1 MRRRAHEEVD
11 LDALNQRVADL
22 ETLLT
27 STGWAIIAAEAN
39 KLYGQRTFTDQIEHL
54 ARTEPTAEVGPKT
67 IALVAA
73 RVAAGRL
80 INLPGELLQD
90 VKRKIALATPTESRE
105 RNPNVEM
112 SDGRTQ

>member
-1 MRRRAHEEVD
+1 MRRRASEEVD

-27 STGWAIIAAEAN
+27 SPGWAIVCAEAN
-39 KLYGQRTFTDQIEHL
+39 KLFGVRTFADQIEHL
-54 ARTEPTAEVGPKT
+54 ARTESMDEVGAKT
-67 IALVAA
+67 MALTAA

-80 INLPGELLQD
+80 INLPSELLEE
-90 VKRKIALATPTESRE
+90 VKRKILQATPSEPRGHAA
-105 RNPNVEM
+105 NVEM

>member
-1 MRRRAHEEVD
+1 VRRRAPDEVD

-27 STGWAIIAAEAN
+27 SPGWAVVCAEAN
-39 KLYGQRTFTDQIEHL
+39 KLFGVRTFTDQIEHL
-54 ARTEPTAEVGPKT
+54 ARTEPVGEVGPKT

-80 INLPGELLQD
+80 INLPSELREE
-90 VKRKIALATPTESRE
+90 VKRKILQATPSEPRGHAA
-105 RNPNVEM
+105 NVEM